1 MLIRTCVNLVL
12 TGSESEAACARDGR
26 KTKEVSVATLDER
39 HTRPNGAGPNRT
51 RWIAIV
57 LVAAAIAAGV
67 VLLVLYGGGGS
78 SGPY

>member
-1 MLIRTCVNLVL
+1 MGCENEMHAP
-12 TGSESEAACARDGR
+12 GKGR
-26 KTKEVSVATLDER
+26 RTKEVSVATLDER
-39 HTRPNGAGPNRT
+39 HTGPNGAGPNRT

>member
-1 MLIRTCVNLVL
+1 MR
-12 TGSESEAACARDGR
+12 EARMKTKVHAPGKGC

-39 HTRPNGAGPNRT
+39 HIGPNGAGPNRT

>member
-1 MLIRTCVNLVL
+1 
-12 TGSESEAACARDGR
+12 
-26 KTKEVSVATLDER
+26 VATLDGR